1 MSAVPGNGVSRQRVV
16 VIGEDDAPIAT
27 LLRDAINDEP
37 AYRSVIVA
45 DGAMILDTVRK
56 HGADLLIL
64 DLMLPGMNGIE
75 VFDRV
80 REDRATKDL
89 PVLFV
94 SAARGRFEKQIRDR
108 NVTNVIAKP
117 FDLNVLLD
125 TVRSLCPAD
134 RDDA

>member
-1 MSAVPGNGVSRQRVV
+1 MSSNGAPRKRVV
-16 VIGEDDAPIAT
+16 VIGEDDAPIAM

-45 DGAMILDTVRK
+45 DGARIMDAVRQQ
-56 HGADLLIL
+56 GADLLIL

-80 REDRATKDL
+80 RADRATKDL

-94 SAARGRFEKQIRDR
+94 SAARDRFEKQMRER
-108 NVTNVIAKP
+108 NLTNVIAKP

-134 RDDA
+134 RDDT

>member
-1 MSAVPGNGVSRQRVV
+1 MPRQRVV

-37 AYRSVIVA
+37 AYRSVIVS
-45 DGAMILDTVRK
+45 DGTRILDAVRQQ
-56 HGADLLIL
+56 GADLLIL

-80 REDRATKDL
+80 REDRSTRDL

-94 SAARGRFEKQIRDR
+94 SAARGRFDKQMRER

-134 RDDA
+134 RDDG

>member
-1 MSAVPGNGVSRQRVV
+1 MPGNGVSRQRVV

-45 DGAMILDTVRK
+45 DGAMILDTVRTQ
-56 HGADLLIL
+56 GADLLIL

-94 SAARGRFEKQIRDR
+94 SAARDRFEKQMRDR
-108 NVTNVIAKP
+108 NVTNVMAKP

-125 TVRSLCPAD
+125 TVRSLCPAV

>member
-1 MSAVPGNGVSRQRVV
+1 MSGNGAPRKRVV
-16 VIGEDDAPIAT
+16 VIGEDDAPIAM

-45 DGAMILDTVRK
+45 DGTGIMDAVRQQ
-56 HGADLLIL
+56 GADLLIL

-80 REDRATKDL
+80 RADRATKDL

-94 SAARGRFEKQIRDR
+94 SAARDRFEKQMRER
-108 NVTNVIAKP
+108 NLTNVIAKP

>member
-1 MSAVPGNGVSRQRVV
+1 MSGHGAPRKRVI
-16 VIGEDDAPIAT
+16 VIGEDDAPIAM

-45 DGAMILDTVRK
+45 DGAMIMETVRQER
-56 HGADLLIL
+56 ADLLIL
-64 DLMLPGMNGIE
+64 DLMLPGLNGIE

-80 REDRATKDL
+80 RQDRATKDL

-94 SAARGRFEKQIRDR
+94 TAARGRFEKQMRER